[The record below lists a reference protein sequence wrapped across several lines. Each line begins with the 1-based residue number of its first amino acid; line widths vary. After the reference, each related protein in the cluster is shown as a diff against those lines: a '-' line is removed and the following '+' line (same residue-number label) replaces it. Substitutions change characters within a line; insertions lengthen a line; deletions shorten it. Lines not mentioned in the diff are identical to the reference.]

1 MRVLHLTNAQFA
13 VLYDIVAETVDYL
26 KGDLITYEDEH
37 GNEVEEDITDYEA
50 YKIYQQLVSLKG
62 V

>member
-50 YKIYQQLVSLKG
+50 YQVFQKLSEMT
-62 V
+62 

>member
-37 GNEVEEDITDYEA
+37 EHQSMVFKAGLGGKAN
-50 YKIYQQLVSLKG
+50 VSP
-62 V
+62 

>member
-26 KGDLITYEDEH
+26 KGDLITYEMSMEM
-37 GNEVEEDITDYEA
+37 
-50 YKIYQQLVSLKG
+50 K
-62 V
+62 